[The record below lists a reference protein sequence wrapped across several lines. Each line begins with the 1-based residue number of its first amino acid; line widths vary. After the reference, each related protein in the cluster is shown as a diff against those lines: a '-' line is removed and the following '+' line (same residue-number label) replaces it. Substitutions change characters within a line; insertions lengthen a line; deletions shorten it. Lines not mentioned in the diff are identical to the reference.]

1 MTLAT
6 PTAAPAAA
14 PPVAA
19 MLRRRVAVAAIGVGL
34 LALLALASLFIGSG
48 NIAPDEVWR
57 ALQADDGSTTSLLIR
72 EFRVPRT
79 LIAITVGIALGLAG
93 AVIQAITR
101 NPLADPGI
109 LGVNAGA
116 YTAVVIAAAFLGS
129 SLSAGHV
136 IFSLVGAL
144 LASLIVYG
152 IGTTGQA
159 GGTPTKLVLTG
170 TALGAVL
177 SGVSYAVTLTMPEVF
192 DKIRFWS
199 AGSLQNRQ
207 FDTLWAT
214 LPFIVV
220 GVLIALCLPRALN
233 ALALG
238 DDAAVA
244 LGSRPGVTKFAGVV
258 AVTLLCGAATAAAG
272 PIAFVGLMVPHA
284 LRTVVGPDQRWIL
297 PLSLLAAPILLLTA
311 DIVGRLVV
319 SSELPAGVVTAFLG
333 APLLIALTRRKGARG
348 L

>member
-1 MTLAT
+1 MPP
-6 PTAAPAAA
+6 PTHLEPHD
-14 PPVAA
+14 P
-19 MLRRRVAVAAIGVGL
+19 RH
-34 LALLALASLFIGSG
+34 
-48 NIAPDEVWR
+48 
-57 ALQADDGSTTSLLIR
+57 ADDGSTTSLLIR

-79 LIAITVGIALGLAG
+79 LIAIMVGIALGLAG

-177 SGVSYAVTLTMPEVF
+177 SGVSYAITLTMPEVF

-207 FDTLWAT
+207 FDTPWAT

-220 GVLIALCLPRALN
+220 GV
-233 ALALG
+233 
-238 DDAAVA
+238 
-244 LGSRPGVTKFAGVV
+244 
-258 AVTLLCGAATAAAG
+258 
-272 PIAFVGLMVPHA
+272 
-284 LRTVVGPDQRWIL
+284 
-297 PLSLLAAPILLLTA
+297 
-311 DIVGRLVV
+311 
-319 SSELPAGVVTAFLG
+319 
-333 APLLIALTRRKGARG
+333 
-348 L
+348 

>member
-1 MTLAT
+1 MTIA
-6 PTAAPAAA
+6 PPSATAAR
-14 PPVAA
+14 PVTT
-19 MLRRRVAVAAIGVGL
+19 MLRRRIAVAAVGVAL
-34 LALLALASLFIGSG
+34 LALLGLASLFVGSG
-48 NIAPDEVWR
+48 GLAPPDVWR
-57 ALQADDGSTTSLLIR
+57 ALQRDDGSTTALLVR
-72 EFRVPRT
+72 DFRVPRT
-79 LIAITVGIALGLAG
+79 LIAIVVGVALGLAG
-93 AVIQAITR
+93 AIIQAITR

-116 YTAVVIAAAFLGS
+116 YAAVVVAAALFGS

-136 IFSLVGAL
+136 LLALAGAL

-152 IGTTGQA
+152 IGTTGSA

-207 FDTLWAT
+207 FDTLWVT
-214 LPFIVV
+214 LPFIAV
-220 GVLIALCLPRALN
+220 GVLIALALPRALN

-244 LGSRPGVTKFAGVV
+244 LGARPGITKFAGIVS
-258 AVTLLCGAATAAAG
+258 VTLLCGAATAAAG

-284 LRTVVGPDQRWIL
+284 LRSIVGPDQRWIL

-311 DIVGRLVV
+311 DMAGRVVV
-319 SSELPAGVVTAFLG
+319 SNELPAGVVTAFIG
-333 APLLIALTRRKGARG
+333 APVLIALTRRKGARG

>member
-1 MTLAT
+1 MSLAT
-6 PTAAPAAA
+6 PTVAPTAA
-14 PPVAA
+14 PPVTA
-19 MLRRRVAVAAIGVGL
+19 MLRRRIAVAAIGVAVLVL
-34 LALLALASLFIGSG
+34 LALTSLFVGSG
-48 NIAPDEVWR
+48 GISPADVWR
-57 ALQADDGSTTSLLIR
+57 VLQADDGSTTALLVR

-79 LIAITVGIALGLAG
+79 LIAITVGIALGLSG
-93 AVIQAITR
+93 AIIQAITR

-116 YTAVVIAAAFLGS
+116 YTAVAFFSS
-129 SLSAGHV
+129 SLSTGHV
-136 IFSLVGAL
+136 IFALVGAL
-144 LASLIVYG
+144 VASLIVYG

-177 SGVSYAVTLTMPEVF
+177 SGFSYAITLTRPEVF

-220 GVLIALCLPRALN
+220 GVLIALALPRALN

-244 LGSRPGVTKFAGVV
+244 LGSRPGITKFAGVV

-284 LRTVVGPDQRWIL
+284 LRSIVGPDQRWII

-311 DIVGRLVV
+311 DIVGRIAV
-319 SSELPAGVVTAFLG
+319 SNELPAGVVTAFLG
-333 APLLIALTRRKGARG
+333 APVLIALTRRKGARG